1 MNKNISSI
9 AHTQT
14 RIFPKFVEF
23 HAVLKKEIIRS
34 RYIEWSLLSYQWS
47 YIGAKLLLTVKRR
60 KKYIEAMKSALTAD
74 MIINNYVD
82 TIYEWDNYY
91 FDRVHLLY

>member
-1 MNKNISSI
+1 
-9 AHTQT
+9 
-14 RIFPKFVEF
+14 
-23 HAVLKKEIIRS
+23 
-34 RYIEWSLLSYQWS
+34 
-47 YIGAKLLLTVKRR
+47 
-60 KKYIEAMKSALTAD
+60 MKSALTAD